1 MKFIILGQFEGL
13 QQKTDWVQFM
23 GNNHEQASKKC
34 DELGIVIENVYVT
47 VAGPCQFVVAM
58 ECPSSESMLT
68 FQAWYNKQGR
78 GSFEAF
84 PAFDLETALGA
95 LEKS

>member
-1 MKFIILGQFEGL
+1 MKFIILGQFEGIK
-13 QQKTDWVQFM
+13 QDDDWVQFM

-47 VAGPCQFVVAM
+47 ISGPCQFVVVM
-58 ECPSSESMLT
+58 ECPSDESMLS
-68 FQAWYNKQGR
+68 FQGWYNKQGR
-78 GSFEAF
+78 GSFKAISC
-84 PAFDLETALGA
+84 FDLETALGA